1 MTTKKALYQEIRDAV
16 VASEEEEVGKLA
28 QQSLDEGFDPVET
41 IFEGL
46 SAGMT
51 IVGDLFE
58 KHEYFVPEVLMCA
71 DALQVG
77 MEILQPHIPRE
88 GMNHKGQVVLGTVQG
103 DVHDIGKNIVKLMLD
118 VAGFTVH
125 DLGKDVPLPKF
136 VEAVKETQAEVVAM
150 SALMTT
156 TMMAMK
162 SAVKMFRESNPNV
175 AIMLGGAPLTQGIVT
190 QFGADGYAESAAQ
203 AVKVTEQMVRLYK
216 KRKAG

>member
-1 MTTKKALYQEIRDAV
+1 MTTKEALYQQMREAV
-16 VASEEEEVGKLA
+16 VAFEEEKVGELA

-51 IVGDLFE
+51 VVGELFE

-77 MEILQPHIPRE
+77 MDILQPHIPRE
-88 GMNHKGQVVLGTVQG
+88 GMTKKGQVVLGTVQG

-118 VAGFTVH
+118 VSGYTVH
-125 DLGKDVPLPKF
+125 DLGKDVPLQKF
-136 VEAVKETQAEVVAM
+136 VEAVKETHAEVVAM

-162 SAVKMFRESNPNV
+162 SAVKLIRESDPDV
-175 AIMLGGAPLTQGIVT
+175 AIMLGGAPLTQDIAA
-190 QFGADGYAESAAQ
+190 QFGADGYAESAAR
-203 AVKVTEQMVRLYK
+203 AVKVTEEMVQLFK
-216 KRKAG
+216 KRKSG